1 VVWKHWLD
9 HELVLVSYGVSKP
22 EVAPIDRSIAP
33 LFKESLIRSYV
44 NRFKGTSFMRGCK
57 KYGLDVTWELNF
69 NKETGIGF
77 IRVRNYGEKYFE
89 LNL

>member
-1 VVWKHWLD
+1 
-9 HELVLVSYGVSKP
+9 
-22 EVAPIDRSIAP
+22 
-33 LFKESLIRSYV
+33 
-44 NRFKGTSFMRGCK
+44 MRGCK